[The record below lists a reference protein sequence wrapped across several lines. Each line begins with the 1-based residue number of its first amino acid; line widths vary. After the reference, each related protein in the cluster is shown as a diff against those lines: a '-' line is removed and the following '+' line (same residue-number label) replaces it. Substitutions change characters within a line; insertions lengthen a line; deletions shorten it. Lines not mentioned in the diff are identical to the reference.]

1 MVSGL
6 MSSWKSVKIS
16 VPQVSIQRPVL
27 FDTINY
33 IDSGADGRFNN
44 FTGDTKLSGKVYVL
58 QRRDA
63 IERELCRLEEQAHA
77 NFMKF

>member
-1 MVSGL
+1 
-6 MSSWKSVKIS
+6 MSIL
-16 VPQVSIQRPVL
+16 RPVL

-44 FTGDTKLSGKVYVL
+44 FTIGDTKLSGKVYVL

-63 IERELCRLEEQAHA
+63 IQRELCRLEEQAHA
-77 NFMKF
+77 NFIKFNKANV